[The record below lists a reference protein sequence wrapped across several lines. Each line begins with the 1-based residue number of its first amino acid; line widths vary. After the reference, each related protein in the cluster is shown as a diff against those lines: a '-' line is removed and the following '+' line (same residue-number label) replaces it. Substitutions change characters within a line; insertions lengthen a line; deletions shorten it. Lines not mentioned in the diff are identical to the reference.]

1 MSFTSLKVSPSKVK
15 GLHTRNNRKDQNVTK
30 RMKTVEVTGEK
41 EKTYE
46 KEEQKKKMTRTQK

>member
-15 GLHTRNNRKDQNVTK
+15 GLHTRKDQNVTEK
-30 RMKTVEVTGEK
+30 MKMMKETEEK